1 MARTTVDI
9 DGPVL
14 EDLKRLQKREGK
26 SLGRM
31 ASDLLAEAITRY
43 GARRRKPKRFEWVSR
58 PMKARVD
65 LADKEGVRAA
75 ADGGLLATV
84 PKPKSGSA

>member
-1 MARTTVDI
+1 MRTTIDI

-14 EDLKRLQKREGK
+14 EDLKRLQEREGK

-31 ASDLLAEAITRY
+31 ASDLLAEAISRY
-43 GARRRKPKRFEWVSR
+43 GNRKKKPEPFRWISR

-65 LADKEGVRAA
+65 LSDKEAVRAA
-75 ADGGLLATV
+75 ADPGLRPPS
-84 PKPKSGSA
+84 PKPRS